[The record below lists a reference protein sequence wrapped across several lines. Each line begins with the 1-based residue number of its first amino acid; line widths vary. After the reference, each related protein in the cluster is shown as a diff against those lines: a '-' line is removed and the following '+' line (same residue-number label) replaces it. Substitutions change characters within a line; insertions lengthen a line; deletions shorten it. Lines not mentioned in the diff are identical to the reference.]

1 MFDFKKFSKVG
12 DMLSKHKE
20 ESFTRSAIGR
30 YYYSIFCSTRQ
41 YLVET
46 KNKKYFLKR
55 KNIHK
60 EVCEELMKSNDLTEN
75 EIGEILEQLREI
87 RNQADYDWLTKDG
100 EYYEK
105 SLIQAKNESEKALE
119 SLDALKKSPPYEL

>member
-1 MFDFKKFSKVG
+1 M
-12 DMLSKHKE
+12 
-20 ESFTRSAIGR
+20 
-30 YYYSIFCSTRQ
+30 
-41 YLVET
+41 
-46 KNKKYFLKR
+46 KR